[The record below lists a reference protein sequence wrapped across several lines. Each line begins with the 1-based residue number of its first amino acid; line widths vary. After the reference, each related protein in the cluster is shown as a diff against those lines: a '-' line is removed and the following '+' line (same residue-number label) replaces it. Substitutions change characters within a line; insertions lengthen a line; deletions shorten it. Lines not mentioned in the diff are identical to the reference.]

1 MAAYLIRRFRHEC
14 RYVNGTTVAIHGNE
28 GEIARIGVTASA
40 GQQLFRLDANAYF
53 HRRLTDVIDARLHD
67 D

>member
-1 MAAYLIRRFRHEC
+1 MAAYFIRRLRHDC

-28 GEIARIGVTASA
+28 GEITRVRVTASA
-40 GQQLFRLDANAYF
+40 GQQLFRLDANPYF
-53 HRRLTDVIDARLHD
+53 HRGPTDVIDARLHD